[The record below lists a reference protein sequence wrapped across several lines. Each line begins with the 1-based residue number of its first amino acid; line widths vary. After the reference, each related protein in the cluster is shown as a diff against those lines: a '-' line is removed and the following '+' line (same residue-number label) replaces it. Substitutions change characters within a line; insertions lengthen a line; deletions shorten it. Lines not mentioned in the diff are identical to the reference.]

1 MSLEQFRHDPPPS
14 EKDKEA
20 VPILKEDEIQNFE
33 NFVIQENIPE
43 DQTEEMERATRSVE
57 QTMLRNNVFFVHTIN
72 MHPELRHNENSNV
85 SKEATF
91 EDDLDILLA
100 FEPSISSSSV
110 MPGADE
116 EGMVSG
122 LWSHSGGVLLRGG
135 EISAAS
141 INDSGTVSKG
151 IRERSTYGGFE
162 GSADEIDEVV
172 QAPRSVRPDEIGGYN
187 EIVIDNPEVFG
198 YFSPG
203 EMDHEGGF
211 WAYGIIIRK
220 NLERLHELYKRSPNG
235 YEYRDELEL
244 FQRNVN
250 KYQNRFNQIKERNLP
265 FYVMAPDR
273 RFFEVLQVNE
283 NGSLSVGA
291 ELTPEQ
297 VVQGAA
303 VGLSSEDRKERGRQL
318 ITKGVFRDPNTQ
330 QEALDIIEKL

>member
-1 MSLEQFRHDPPPS
+1 MGLEQFKNTPVSSVENKAAAD
-14 EKDKEA
+14 A
-20 VPILKEDEIQNFE
+20 MLQEDEILHRE
-33 NFVIQENIPE
+33 NFLIQESTGTQVE
-43 DQTEEMERATRSVE
+43 ASERLQRSVE
-57 QTMLRNNVFFVHTIN
+57 QAMVRNNVFFVHTIN
-72 MHPELRHNENSNV
+72 EHPELRHNDNSNV

-100 FEPSISSSSV
+100 FEPAVSSSSV
-110 MPGADE
+110 VPGADE
-116 EGMVSG
+116 KGMVSG
-122 LWSHSGGVLLRGG
+122 LWSKSGGVLLRGG

-141 INDSGTVSKG
+141 INDAGTVSKG

-162 GSADEIDEVV
+162 GSIDEIDGVV
-172 QAPRSVRPDEIGGYN
+172 QAPRSVRPNEIGGYN
-187 EIVIDNPEVFG
+187 EIVINNPEVFG
-198 YFSPG
+198 YFAPG
-203 EMDHEGGF
+203 ERDAEGRF
-211 WAYGIIIRK
+211 WAYGIEIRK
-220 NLERLHELYKRSPNG
+220 NLERLHELYERSPNG

-244 FQRNVN
+244 FRRNVN

-297 VVQGAA
+297 VAQGTAA
-303 VGLSSEDRKERGRQL
+303 GLSSEDRKERGRQL
-318 ITKGVFRDPNTQ
+318 IAKGVFRDPNTQ